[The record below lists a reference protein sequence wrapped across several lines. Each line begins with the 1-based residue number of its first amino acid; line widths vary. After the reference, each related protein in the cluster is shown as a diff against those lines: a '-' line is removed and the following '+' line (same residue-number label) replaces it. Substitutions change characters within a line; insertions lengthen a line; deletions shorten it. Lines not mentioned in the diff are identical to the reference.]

1 MEAEMGLT
9 MKVKRAIAAEAAAR
23 YRKAAKKEKK
33 VILNELIKTTG
44 YDRSYLAWLLR
55 SHGRKLRVNGKIL
68 IVGDLRKRISRRRR
82 PRIYD
87 DEFREVLKKLWVS
100 MRFVCG
106 KRMAAGLMDFVSAL
120 ERHGEILLDRQ
131 TKQKLE
137 KVSPAT
143 IDRLLAPERKKVQL
157 KGRSTTK
164 PGTLLK
170 RQIEIRTFSDWDES
184 KPGFVEV
191 DLVAHDGGSSSGD
204 YCHTLDV
211 TDVCTGW
218 TETRAVKNKAQVW
231 VFEALREIQSRLP
244 FTLLGIDSDN
254 GGEFI
259 NHHLLAYCEA
269 QQIKFTRGRPYKKND
284 NCYVE
289 EKNYSVVRKTVGYP
303 RYDTLQELELLNQ
316 LYSLLRLH
324 TNYFLPV
331 MKLVDKQRFGSK
343 VKKTYG
349 APLTPYKKVLQSPV
363 LTEKAKRQLR
373 KEYLRLNP
381 AQLDRDITAL
391 QAKLTKSVIEKQCAS
406 TRAKMGCG
414 KVEIE
419 KRDFHFP
426 TTPTTAR
433 NRSRRRSVKHRRLT
447 KRAA

>member
-1 MEAEMGLT
+1 MGLR

-23 YRKAAKKEKK
+23 YRRATKKEKQ
-33 VILNELIKTTG
+33 VLLDDLIKTTG
-44 YDRSYLAWLLR
+44 YDRSYLGWLLR
-55 SHGRKLRVNGKIL
+55 SHGRKVRVNGKIL
-68 IVGDLRKRISRRRR
+68 IIGDLKKRTSRRRR
-82 PRIYD
+82 PSIYD
-87 DEFREVLKKLWVS
+87 DEFQSILKKLWVS
-100 MRFVCG
+100 MRFICG
-106 KRMAAGLMDFVSAL
+106 KGMAAGLKDFVSAL
-120 ERHGEILLDRQ
+120 ERHGELLLDSQ
-131 TKQKLE
+131 TKQKLA

-143 IDRLLAPERKKVQL
+143 IDRLLAPERRKAQL

-170 RQIEIRTFSDWDES
+170 RQIEIRTFSDWDEG

-191 DLVAHDGGSSSGD
+191 DLVAHDGGSSSGE

-218 TETRAVKNKAQVW
+218 TETRAVKNRAQVW
-231 VFEALREIQSRLP
+231 VFEALQEIRARLP

-269 QQIKFTRGRPYKKND
+269 QNIKFTRGRPYKKND

-289 EKNYSVVRKTVGYP
+289 EKNYSVVRKTVGYQ
-303 RYDTLQELELLNQ
+303 RYDTQQELELLNE
-316 LYSLLRLH
+316 LYSLLRLY

-349 APLTPYKKVLQSPV
+349 PPMTPYKKLLQSPA

-373 KEYLRLNP
+373 KQYVTLNP
-381 AQLDRDITAL
+381 AKLDRDITAL
-391 QAKLTKSVIEKQCAS
+391 EVKLTKSVIEKQSAS

-426 TTPTTAR
+426 TTPTTAKT
-433 NRSRRRSVKHRRLT
+433 STRRRSAKHRRLK

>member
-1 MEAEMGLT
+1 MGLT

-23 YRKAAKKEKK
+23 YQKATKKQKQ
-33 VILNELIKTTG
+33 VLLDELMKTTG

-55 SHGRKLRVNGKIL
+55 SHGKKLRVSGKIVV
-68 IVGDLRKRISRRRR
+68 VGDLRKRISRRRR

-87 DEFREVLKKLWVS
+87 DEFATVLKKLWAT
-100 MRFVCG
+100 MRFICG
-106 KRMAAGLMDFVSAL
+106 KRMAAGLKDFVSAL
-120 ERHGEILLDRQ
+120 ERHGEILLDSQ
-131 TKQKLE
+131 TKQKLM

-143 IDRLLAPERKKVQL
+143 IDRLLAPERKKAQL

-191 DLVAHDGGSSSGD
+191 DLVAHDGGNSSGE

-218 TETRAVKNKAQVW
+218 TETRGVKNRAQVW
-231 VFEALREIQSRLP
+231 VFEALQEVQARLP
-244 FTLLGIDSDN
+244 FKLRGIDSDN

-259 NHHLLAYCEA
+259 NHHLLAYCTA
-269 QQIKFTRGRPYKKND
+269 QNIKFTRGRPYKKND

-289 EKNYSVVRKTVGYP
+289 EKNYSVVRKTVGYA
-303 RYDTLQELELLNQ
+303 RYDTEQELELLNE
-316 LYSLLRLH
+316 LYSLLRLY
-324 TNYFLPV
+324 TNCFLPV
-331 MKLVDKQRFGSK
+331 MKLANKQRFGSK
-343 VKKTYG
+343 VKKTYS
-349 APLTPYKKVLQSPV
+349 APMTPYKKVMQSGA
-363 LTEKAKRQLR
+363 LTEKAKRQLS
-373 KEYLRLNP
+373 KQYLALNP
-381 AQLDRDITAL
+381 AQLDRDITAIQARL
-391 QAKLTKSVIEKQCAS
+391 AKLATEKQSAR
-406 TRAKMGCG
+406 TRTQMGCG

-426 TTPTTAR
+426 TTPTTAI
-433 NRSRRRSVKHRRLT
+433 NISRGRTKKHRQTRT
-447 KRAA
+447 KAA

>member
-1 MEAEMGLT
+1 M
-9 MKVKRAIAAEAAAR
+9 
-23 YRKAAKKEKK
+23 
-33 VILNELIKTTG
+33 
-44 YDRSYLAWLLR
+44 
-55 SHGRKLRVNGKIL
+55 
-68 IVGDLRKRISRRRR
+68 
-82 PRIYD
+82 
-87 DEFREVLKKLWVS
+87 
-100 MRFVCG
+100 
-106 KRMAAGLMDFVSAL
+106 
-120 ERHGEILLDRQ
+120 
-131 TKQKLE
+131 

-143 IDRLLAPERKKVQL
+143 IDRLLAPERKKAQL

-218 TETRAVKNKAQVW
+218 TETRAVKNRAQVW
-231 VFEALREIQSRLP
+231 VFEALREIQAQLP
-244 FTLLGIDSDN
+244 FKLLGIDSDN

-259 NHHLLAYCEA
+259 NHHLLAYCSA
-269 QQIKFTRGRPYKKND
+269 QGIKFTRGRPYKKND

-289 EKNYSVVRKTVGYP
+289 EKNYSVVRKTVGYA
-303 RYDTLQELELLNQ
+303 RYDTEQELALLNQ
-316 LYSLLRLH
+316 MYSLLRLY
-324 TNYFLPV
+324 TNCFLPV
-331 MKLVDKQRFGSK
+331 MKLADKQRFGSK
-343 VKKTYG
+343 VKKTYNP
-349 APLTPYKKVLQSPV
+349 PLTPYKKLIQSIEMP
-363 LTEKAKRQLR
+363 EKAKRQLR
-373 KEYLRLNP
+373 KQYLTLNP
-381 AQLDRDITAL
+381 AQLDREIAAL
-391 QAKLTKSVIEKQCAS
+391 QARLAKLTTEKQS
-406 TRAKMGCG
+406 ERTRTQMGCG

-433 NRSRRRSVKHRRLT
+433 NRIRRQSRSRRAVT